1 MNARSAEILN
11 RLCNGEPYQ
20 IGYLADD
27 YNVST
32 RLIRYAIDEINVLL
46 AHLGIDEV
54 VPDRKQGIQL
64 VINEEQRNN
73 ILSSLESFDSKVIA
87 LSAKERQIYIMI
99 KLLTSSD
106 YVTSQQLADILDV
119 SKSSIDKDFQAIKSQ
134 RYNFEFMSDLGRGS
148 YIAGNEYSIRTY
160 FYKILEKNVD
170 LNKKLISSGQ
180 VMSYFE
186 KMIYDLVYN
195 PYIDLMVNILQ
206 KLEGSQNKKL
216 IHLSYKE
223 LIVHLTII
231 VLREQRGFKLELDS
245 CYIEQTKASS
255 YIELAENIGEEICK
269 VFNIESNE
277 SNNSYIA
284 LLLESSSY
292 VSVDY
297 VQNNDWAAIQ
307 LLANSIS
314 LNVGEKLGVNFIDD
328 IELNNALILHL
339 GPTIYKIKNKIPVV
353 NPSLGVIKKNYQEVF
368 IALRETI
375 IENEYADL
383 RTITDDDIGYLTL
396 HFCAAIERKKR
407 QKAIY
412 HIIIVCVHG
421 YATASLMK
429 ELISLRFKNIVVKD
443 MITQNDLQNIDLYGI
458 DFIVSS
464 IDLQITN
471 CPIIRVNT
479 LLKAQDYERIDNAM
493 KDIEVKHTRSDDS
506 FIDDIIKIVDK
517 YTNIIERE
525 NLSDSLIEYFNEY
538 GLNVPRTLRKNL
550 YDFLPRENIIISS
563 ETMTKENA
571 IECVGNILLLQGK
584 IEKTYIESMKRT
596 LNTNGSYMVV
606 DNGIAL
612 VHGDIDSGVNDVGMS
627 LLINERGIN
636 FDHGKFDPV
645 HIVL

>member
-1 MNARSAEILN
+1 M
-11 RLCNGEPYQ
+11 
-20 IGYLADD
+20 
-27 YNVST
+27 
-32 RLIRYAIDEINVLL
+32 
-46 AHLGIDEV
+46 
-54 VPDRKQGIQL
+54 
-64 VINEEQRNN
+64 
-73 ILSSLESFDSKVIA
+73 
-87 LSAKERQIYIMI
+87 
-99 KLLTSSD
+99 
-106 YVTSQQLADILDV
+106 
-119 SKSSIDKDFQAIKSQ
+119 
-134 RYNFEFMSDLGRGS
+134 
-148 YIAGNEYSIRTY
+148 
-160 FYKILEKNVD
+160 
-170 LNKKLISSGQ
+170 
-180 VMSYFE
+180 
-186 KMIYDLVYN
+186 
-195 PYIDLMVNILQ
+195 
-206 KLEGSQNKKL
+206 
-216 IHLSYKE
+216 
-223 LIVHLTII
+223 
-231 VLREQRGFKLELDS
+231 
-245 CYIEQTKASS
+245 
-255 YIELAENIGEEICK
+255 
-269 VFNIESNE
+269 
-277 SNNSYIA
+277 
-284 LLLESSSY
+284 
-292 VSVDY
+292 
-297 VQNNDWAAIQ
+297 
-307 LLANSIS
+307 
-314 LNVGEKLGVNFIDD
+314 
-328 IELNNALILHL
+328 
-339 GPTIYKIKNKIPVV
+339 
-353 NPSLGVIKKNYQEVF
+353 
-368 IALRETI
+368 
-375 IENEYADL
+375 
-383 RTITDDDIGYLTL
+383 
-396 HFCAAIERKKR
+396 
-407 QKAIY
+407 
-412 HIIIVCVHG
+412 HG

-645 HIVL
+645 HIVLCLAAKNNFAHMLALNNFLDFIREYQNLPIEYFMRIDNVLKTLKEISE